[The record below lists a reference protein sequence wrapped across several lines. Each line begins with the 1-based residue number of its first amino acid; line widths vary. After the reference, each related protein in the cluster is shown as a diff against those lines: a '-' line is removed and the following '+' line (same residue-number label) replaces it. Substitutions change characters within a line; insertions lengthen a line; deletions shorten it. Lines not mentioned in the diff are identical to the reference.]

1 MKRKRIIIICLSL
14 MAVLVITGWF
24 AGLFIFVRNLSQ
36 ISTKEP
42 LQKQDAI
49 VTLTGGS
56 NRIDAGFD
64 LLERDLGKKLFISG
78 VHQKTEVKQ
87 LLKHWKA
94 EPQNNLDCCV
104 ILGFKA
110 ENTVENAI
118 ETVAWLRK
126 ENFHSIYLVTANYH
140 IKRALLEFNRFA
152 PDLEIIPFS
161 VIPDN
166 FITNDWWRDSTTRY
180 LVLREYMKYIAAYF
194 FHWRL
199 L

>member
-1 MKRKRIIIICLSL
+1 MKRKRIIIICIGM
-14 MAVLVITGWF
+14 MAVLVVTGWL
-24 AGLFIFVRNLSQ
+24 AGLFIFVLNLST
-36 ISTKEP
+36 IPIKEP
-42 LQKQDAI
+42 MQKLDAI

-64 LLERDLGKKLFISG
+64 LLERGLGKKLFISG

-104 ILGFKA
+104 ILGFEA
-110 ENTVENAI
+110 ENTVENAV
-118 ETVAWLRK
+118 ETAAWLHK
-126 ENFHSIYLVTANYH
+126 ENFHSFYLVTANYH
-140 IKRALLEFNRFA
+140 IKRALLEFNRLT

-166 FITNDWWRDSTTRY
+166 FITNDWWRDSATRT

-194 FHWRL
+194 FHWRVL
-199 L
+199 